1 MFPILFKIGSIK
13 VYSYGLMIA
22 IGIVAALLLSLNRAK
37 RLKLNTDAVMDL
49 YIFGVAGGL
58 IGAKLLYGIVEL
70 PTIIND
76 PKFIIES
83 LGSGLVVYGGI
94 IGGII
99 TGYIYCKRKK
109 LDFWTYLD
117 LLVPSLAL
125 AQGFGRIGCFGAGC
139 CYGRETDSLLGV
151 VFRNSFYAPNG
162 VKLIPTQLFSS
173 AGDFIIAGILLYFST
188 KSKRKG
194 QVAGL
199 YLILYSIGRF
209 IVEMFRGD
217 PRGNIGVLSTSQ
229 FICLFMFFIGIY
241 IFGFVN
247 KSGK

>member
-22 IGIVAALLLSLNRAK
+22 IGIVAALLLSLYRAK
-37 RLKLNTDAVMDL
+37 RLNLNTDSVTDL
-49 YIFGVAGGL
+49 FIFGVAGGL
-58 IGAKLLYGIVEL
+58 IGAKVLFWIVEF
-70 PTIIND
+70 PTIIDN
-76 PKFIIES
+76 PKYIIET
-83 LGSGLVVYGGI
+83 LGSGFVVYGGI

-117 LLVPSLAL
+117 LLVPSLVL

-173 AGDFIIAGILLYFST
+173 AGDFIIAVILLYFSA

-209 IVEMFRGD
+209 IVEIFRGD
-217 PRGNIGVLSTSQ
+217 PRGNVGVLSTSQ